1 MNISVILLA
10 AGAGTRMRS
19 HLPKVVP
26 PLAGK
31 PLIGHILET
40 LNKIPSI
47 EQCCVITG
55 HERARVESFCEANKH
70 DLTIQPVY
78 QSEQLGTAHAVKQA
92 IPYLPDEGVSLVL
105 YADVPLLKVSTLE
118 KLIALLKDHDL
129 ALLTQE
135 LDNPFGYGRILRDQT
150 GVKSIVEEKDAT
162 DDERLITEVNT
173 GILALPNRLLK
184 HYLPLIDNN
193 NQQREYY
200 LTDLV
205 GLMSQDSLGIET
217 LQPESAMEVQG
228 VNDKA
233 QLATLERAF
242 QYYQAEKLLHQGVTL
257 ADPLRFDLR
266 GQLNVGKDVFI
277 DVNCVFQGEVVL
289 GNHVSIGPNCII
301 GEIGK
306 TVIIEDYVEIK
317 ANSIVEAAEI
327 GESSMIGPYARI
339 RPDSKFAAHVKI
351 GNFVETKKTSLGAG
365 SKVNHLSYVG
375 DAVIGEQVNI
385 GAGTITCNYD
395 GVNKFQTTIE
405 NGAFIGSNTSLVAP
419 VTVAK
424 NAVVGAGST
433 ITREV
438 KDNQLAI
445 ARGKQ
450 RNIDNWPKPEKK

>member
-1 MNISVILLA
+1 
-10 AGAGTRMRS
+10 MRS
-19 HLPKVVP
+19 HLPKVLQ

-55 HERARVESFCEANKH
+55 HEKTRVEAFCEANKH

-78 QSEQLGTAHAVKQA
+78 QSEQLGTAHAVRQA
-92 IPYLPDEGVSLVL
+92 IPYLPDEGFSLVL

-129 ALLTQE
+129 ALLTQQ

-150 GVKSIVEEKDAT
+150 GVKGIVEEKDAT
-162 DDERLITEVNT
+162 DKERLITEVNT
-173 GILALPNRLLK
+173 GILALSNRLLK

-193 NQQREYY
+193 NQQQEYY

-205 GLMSQDSLGIET
+205 GLMSQDNLRIET

-266 GQLNVGKDVFI
+266 GQLKLGKDVFI
-277 DVNCVFQGEVVL
+277 DINCVFQGEVTL
-289 GNHVSIGPNCII
+289 GDHVIIGPNCVI
-301 GEIGK
+301 GEAGK
-306 TVIIEDYVEIK
+306 KVVIADQVEIK
-317 ANSIVEAAEI
+317 ANSIIEAADI
-327 GESSMIGPYARI
+327 GESCIIGPFARI
-339 RPDSKFAAHVKI
+339 RPESMLAAHVKI
-351 GNFVETKKTSLGAG
+351 GNFVETKKTSLGTG

-405 NGAFIGSNTSLVAP
+405 DGAFIGSNTSLVAP
-419 VTVAK
+419 VTVDK
-424 NAVVGAGST
+424 EAVVGAGST
-433 ITREV
+433 VTRDV
-438 KDNQLAI
+438 KENQLAI

-450 RNIDNWPKPEKK
+450 RNIDNWQKPEKK